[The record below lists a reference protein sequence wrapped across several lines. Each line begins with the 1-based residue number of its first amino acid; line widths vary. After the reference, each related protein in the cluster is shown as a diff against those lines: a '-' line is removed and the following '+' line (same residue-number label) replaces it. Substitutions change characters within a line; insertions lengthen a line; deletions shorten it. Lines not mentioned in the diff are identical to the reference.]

1 MKLSEIYKAFTNEE
15 VEIDNKN
22 IDAIILLQEHHEDK
36 TCTQTGLIL
45 GVFKNLVM
53 SLTERMKQDKSFAN
67 VMKESVEFY
76 EYFQERDKFD
86 ETLDEIDKTITK
98 LKELLSER
106 PKKKTEEK

>member
-1 MKLSEIYKAFTNEE
+1 MKLSEIYQALKNEDIE
-15 VEIDNKN
+15 FDNEN
-22 IDAIILLQEHHEDK
+22 LDAIILLQEHHEDK

-53 SLTERMKQDKSFAN
+53 SLTERMKEDESFAN
-67 VMKESVEFY
+67 LMKESVEFY
-76 EYFQERDKFD
+76 EYLQERDKFD